1 MNGIAPA
8 NVLIAGCLA
17 GWFWPLAA
25 VAEDGPSV
33 AIVAESLCTP
43 RPVKIIAL
51 YANAT
56 GLTPPLSYHWN
67 LGNGKEWNGSEVPEQ
82 EYEVG
87 RYDVLL
93 AVKDGTGQVKKASVA
108 IEAESHGC
116 GVMK

>member
-1 MNGIAPA
+1 MRQC
-8 NVLIAGCLA
+8 VFTCLLVFGCIS
-17 GWFWPLAA
+17 A
-25 VAEDGPSV
+25 VSGMPVAHAEGGPSV
-33 AIVAESLCTP
+33 VIGADNLCTD
-43 RPVKIIAL
+43 RSVKIVAL
-51 YANAT
+51 YATAT
-56 GLTPPLSYHWN
+56 GLMPPLSYHWS

-93 AVKDGTGQVKKASVA
+93 AVKDDTGRVRKASVA